1 MEISRVISRI
11 DSELTLKPR
20 VLSATASK
28 SCVSQ
33 ITTQCKRRDGKGT
46 NKPVCWNRT
55 QKWEK
60 KEENDRSAPLGPQE
74 PDPPQGNTL
83 GGGYVSMT
91 SVANRSLIFCAFP
104 QLRPFLERF

>member
-1 MEISRVISRI
+1 MLVKLPLSVKEETEREPIN
-11 DSELTLKPR
+11 
-20 VLSATASK
+20 LSA
-28 SCVSQ
+28 
-33 ITTQCKRRDGKGT
+33 GT
-46 NKPVCWNRT
+46 GHRSG
-55 QKWEK
+55 EK

>member
-1 MEISRVISRI
+1 M
-11 DSELTLKPR
+11 
-20 VLSATASK
+20 
-28 SCVSQ
+28 
-33 ITTQCKRRDGKGT
+33 GK
-46 NKPVCWNRT
+46 
-55 QKWEK
+55 K